1 MIVAT
6 VVIFEILGILSAIHS
21 IMSTRTPQ
29 GTIAWAVSL
38 IALPYVSVPAYWVFG
53 RDKFRGYVLTRQN
66 ELELIDD
73 VIRQANDQITPV
85 APPDDWRSGVIVGAE
100 KLARIPLTGGNKVD
114 LLIDG
119 DATFASIFN
128 GIDAADMI
136 VKLFA
141 AVEITYVPKVVA
153 ANGVVTASPSCNGGR
168 IHFCRRIS

>member
-66 ELELIDD
+66 ELELSMTSFDRQM
-73 VIRQANDQITPV
+73 IRLLLLLLLMTGEAESSLEPKS
-85 APPDDWRSGVIVGAE
+85 WRE
-100 KLARIPLTGGNKVD
+100 FR
-114 LLIDG
+114 
-119 DATFASIFN
+119 
-128 GIDAADMI
+128 
-136 VKLFA
+136 
-141 AVEITYVPKVVA
+141 
-153 ANGVVTASPSCNGGR
+153 
-168 IHFCRRIS
+168 